1 LEKFLIT
8 YSFDKSARELPQ
20 QIPIF
25 PLSSALLLPKCKLP
39 LNLFENR
46 YLHMFD
52 YALKTDRFIGMI
64 QPSEITKK
72 NSSLDNPNL
81 FPVGCAGKIV
91 AFNQTNDNRYE
102 IVLHGICRFKI
113 VEDKETQNGFRKAKV
128 DWQDYL
134 SDVKTSNH
142 TMLKERAVLETKLK
156 SYFNKIKVKA
166 DWQAIQASTDED
178 LINSISMGCSFSIA
192 EKQALLEA
200 KTLEQRLHIL
210 CSLLDMIISDN
221 ESFNTQ
227 SLS

>member
-1 LEKFLIT
+1 MKI
-8 YSFDKSARELPQ
+8 YSFEKLASELPQ

-52 YALKTDRFIGMI
+52 FALKTDRYIGMI
-64 QPSEITKK
+64 QPSEVSKK
-72 NSSLDNPNL
+72 NSSVRGLDL

-102 IVLHGICRFKI
+102 IVLHGICRFKLI
-113 VEDKETQNGFRKAKV
+113 DDKETPHGFRKAKV
-128 DWQDYL
+128 DWQDFL
-134 SDVKTSNH
+134 SDMEIDKH
-142 TMLKERAVLETKLK
+142 PMLKERSILESKLK
-156 SYFNKIKVKA
+156 SYFNKIKIKA
-166 DWQAIQASTDED
+166 DWQAIQASSDED

-221 ESFNTQ
+221 ESFNSQ

>member
-1 LEKFLIT
+1 MKI
-8 YSFDKSARELPQ
+8 YSFEKLASDLPQ

-52 YALKTDRFIGMI
+52 FALKSDRYIGMI
-64 QPSEITKK
+64 QPSDVSNKT
-72 NSSLDNPNL
+72 SSTDCLDL
-81 FPVGCAGKIV
+81 FPVGCDGKIV

-102 IVLHGICRFKI
+102 IVLHGICRFKLI
-113 VEDKETQNGFRKAKV
+113 EDKETPNGFRKAKV
-128 DWQDYL
+128 DWQDFL
-134 SDVKTSNH
+134 SDMETDKH
-142 TMLKERAVLETKLK
+142 PMLKERSILESKLK
-156 SYFNKIKVKA
+156 SYFNKIKIKA
-166 DWQAIQASTDED
+166 DWQAIQASSDED

-221 ESFNTQ
+221 ESFNSQ

>member
-1 LEKFLIT
+1 MKI
-8 YSFDKSARELPQ
+8 YSFEKLASDLPQ

-52 YALKTDRFIGMI
+52 FALKSDRYIGMI
-64 QPSEITKK
+64 QPSDVSNKT
-72 NSSLDNPNL
+72 SSTDSLDL

-102 IVLHGICRFKI
+102 IVLHGICRFKLI
-113 VEDKETQNGFRKAKV
+113 EDKETPNGFRKAKV
-128 DWQDYL
+128 DWQDFL
-134 SDVKTSNH
+134 SDMETDKH
-142 TMLKERAVLETKLK
+142 PMLKERSILESKLK
-156 SYFNKIKVKA
+156 SYFNKIKIKA
-166 DWQAIQASTDED
+166 DWQAIQASSDED

-221 ESFNTQ
+221 ESFNSQ

>member
-1 LEKFLIT
+1 MKT
-8 YSFDKSARELPQ
+8 YSFEKLASELPPR
-20 QIPIF
+20 IPIF
-25 PLSSALLLPKCKLP
+25 PLGSALLLPKCKLP

-52 YALKTDRFIGMI
+52 YALKTDRYIGMI
-64 QPSEITKK
+64 QPSDVSKD
-72 NSSLDNPNL
+72 NSSPDSSDL

-113 VEDKETQNGFRKAKV
+113 IEDKETQNGFRKAKI

-134 SDVKTSNH
+134 SDMQTNNH
-142 TMLKERAVLETKLK
+142 PMLKERSVLETKLK
-156 SYFNKIKVKA
+156 SYFNKIKIKA
-166 DWQAIQASTDED
+166 DWQAIEASSDED

-200 KTLEQRLHIL
+200 KTLEKRLHIL

-221 ESFNTQ
+221 ESFNSQ